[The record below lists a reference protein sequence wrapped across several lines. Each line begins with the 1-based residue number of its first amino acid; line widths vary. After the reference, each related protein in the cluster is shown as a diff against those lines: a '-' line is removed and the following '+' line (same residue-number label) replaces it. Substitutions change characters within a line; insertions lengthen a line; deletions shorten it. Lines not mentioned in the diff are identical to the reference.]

1 MTIKNLLNILR
12 MNQKA
17 LTMICLKII
26 LIWQQLLF
34 RQKKVH
40 KTKNKK
46 ENNKLVELINVRW
59 NNLKDEIEK
68 MSEDKK
74 TLKNQIKYRKLLKK
88 FLILIK

>member
-1 MTIKNLLNILR
+1 MFKDYFDLEATTVS
-12 MNQKA
+12 A
-17 LTMICLKII
+17 
-26 LIWQQLLF
+26 
-34 RQKKVH
+34 KKVY

-59 NNLKDEIEK
+59 RNLKDEIEK
-68 MSEDKK
+68 MPEDKK

>member
-34 RQKKVH
+34 RQKKVC